1 VDIAIIDRALDLLQL
16 LYDELAA
23 LKYVY
28 LDFIV
33 LALVNIVLVVS
44 AQQRRKLY
52 LYSLDDFLNGPHL
65 ILLLHED
72 FSALFVEVAEGS
84 VEQLDIEGEF
94 EVERKRAQ

>member
-1 VDIAIIDRALDLLQL
+1 MDIAIIDRALDLLQL

-52 LYSLDDFLNGPHL
+52 LYSLDDFLNGPRL

-72 FSALFVEVAEGS
+72 FSALFVEVAKGS
-84 VEQLDIEGEF
+84 VEQLDIEGKF